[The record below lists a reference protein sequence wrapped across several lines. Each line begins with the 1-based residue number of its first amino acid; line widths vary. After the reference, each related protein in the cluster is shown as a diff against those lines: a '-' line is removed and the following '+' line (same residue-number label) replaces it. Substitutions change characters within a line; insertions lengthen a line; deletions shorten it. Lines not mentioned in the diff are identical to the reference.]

1 MMHMP
6 PSDESTMPQPFAG
19 QDDFSPYA
27 QALREHFPTREEILR
42 EAKQQ
47 SQRQRRLKKVTAGAA
62 WCLLVALSWY
72 IDPVLQS
79 ESLQTAVGQQANF
92 VLKDGSQVK
101 LNTNSLLIVEQHLY
115 SRQLTLQ
122 QGEALFR
129 VEHGWR
135 PFTVYANQTAIRDIG
150 TVFNV
155 RNTAHGAEVTVLE
168 GAVEVSTGS
177 SQQLLT
183 RNQALRS
190 EGGSLS
196 AVKQTSAESAT
207 AWQQGRLMFDAK
219 PLSEVVA
226 ELQRYHVGQIEI
238 ADSRVSDY
246 PLSGEYDI
254 HGIDALIDVLPEI
267 LPVRIERRADQS
279 IVIRHR
285 S

>member
-1 MMHMP
+1 MINL

-19 QDDFSPYA
+19 QDDFSPYT
-27 QALREHFPTREEILR
+27 QALREHFPSREEILR

-47 SQRQRRLKKVTAGAA
+47 TQRQRGMKKAA
-62 WCLLVALSWY
+62 TGVVLSMVFALSWY
-72 IDPVLQS
+72 IDPILQS
-79 ESLQTAVGQQANF
+79 ETLQTAVGQQASF

-115 SRQLTLQ
+115 SRQMTLQ

-155 RNTAHGAEVTVLE
+155 RNTAQGAEVTVLE
-168 GAVEVSTGS
+168 GAVEVSTAS
-177 SQQLLT
+177 RKQLLST
-183 RNQALRS
+183 HQTVRS
-190 EGGSLS
+190 EAGSLS
-196 AVKQTSAESAT
+196 AIQQTSTESVT
-207 AWQQGRLMFDAK
+207 AWQQGRLMFDAQ
-219 PLSEVVA
+219 PLSAVVA
-226 ELQRYHVGQIEI
+226 ELQRYHRGQIEI
-238 ADSRVSDY
+238 ADQRVGQY
-246 PLSGEYDI
+246 QLSGEYDI

-267 LPVRIERRADQS
+267 LPVRVERHTDQS
-279 IVIRHR
+279 VVIRHR